1 MRVIIKAE
9 IITVGT
15 EILLGDILNTNC
27 RYLSRELAAMGIE
40 MYYQIT
46 VGDNEERLLKTLE
59 ESLNRSDI
67 VICTGGLGPT
77 EDDITKEVCA
87 KYFGYE
93 LELHKPS
100 LDAMIERFKHM
111 NRVPTKNN
119 EKQAYFPKEAYILKN
134 DNGTAPGCIMEKEG
148 KMIVVLP
155 GPPREMESMFENY
168 VKPYLSKLTDDVIE
182 SEVLRIIGVG
192 ESKVENDILDII
204 DSQTNPTIATYAKG
218 YECTLRIT
226 AKAKSVEEAKE
237 LIKPMSDEMKRR
249 FGQSLYATGETSI
262 EEVVSKMLVE
272 NNLKIAVAE
281 SCTGGMVS
289 ASLINYPGISSVFM
303 EGCVTYSNEAKMK
316 SLGVKKETLDVYG
329 AVSDK
334 CAKEMA
340 SGVAARYNTNIG
352 IATTGIAGPDGG
364 TDEKPVGLV
373 YFGIYIN
380 GKVISKK
387 YVFNGDRQ
395 GVRERATRTILND
408 LRLELLNMEK

>member
-1 MRVIIKAE
+1 MKAE

-46 VGDNEERLLKTLE
+46 VGDNEERLLKTLD

-148 KMIVVLP
+148 KMIVILP
-155 GPPREMESMFENY
+155 GPPREMEPMFENY

>member
-1 MRVIIKAE
+1 MKAE

-93 LELHKPS
+93 LGLHKPS

-155 GPPREMESMFENY
+155 GPPKEMEPMFENY

-262 EEVVSKMLVE
+262 EEVVAKMLVE

-340 SGVAARYNTNIG
+340 SGVAARYNTNVG
-352 IATTGIAGPDGG
+352 IATTGIAGPGGG

-380 GKVISKK
+380 GKVITKK

>member
-1 MRVIIKAE
+1 MKAE

-93 LELHKPS
+93 LGLHKPS

-155 GPPREMESMFENY
+155 GPPKEMEPMFENY

-249 FGQSLYATGETSI
+249 FGQSLYAVGETSI
-262 EEVVSKMLVE
+262 EEVVAKMLVE

-340 SGVAARYNTNIG
+340 SGVAARYNTNVG
-352 IATTGIAGPDGG
+352 IATTGIAGPGGG

>member
-1 MRVIIKAE
+1 MKAE

-155 GPPREMESMFENY
+155 GPPKEMESMFENY

-340 SGVAARYNTNIG
+340 SGVAARYNTNVG
-352 IATTGIAGPDGG
+352 IATTGIAGPGGG

-380 GKVISKK
+380 GKVITKK

>member
-1 MRVIIKAE
+1 MKAE

-249 FGQSLYATGETSI
+249 FGQSLYATGEASI

-340 SGVAARYNTNIG
+340 SGVAARYNTNVG
-352 IATTGIAGPDGG
+352 IATTGIAGPGGG

-380 GKVISKK
+380 GKVITKK

-395 GVRERATRTILND
+395 GIRERATRTILND

>member
-1 MRVIIKAE
+1 MKAE

-262 EEVVSKMLVE
+262 EEVVAKMLVE

-340 SGVAARYNTNIG
+340 SGVAARYNTNVG
-352 IATTGIAGPDGG
+352 IATTGIAGPGGG

>member
-1 MRVIIKAE
+1 MKAE

-262 EEVVSKMLVE
+262 EEVVAKMLVE

-316 SLGVKKETLDVYG
+316 SLGVKKETLDIYG
-329 AVSDK
+329 AVSPE

-340 SGVAARYNTNIG
+340 SGVAARYNTNVG
-352 IATTGIAGPDGG
+352 IATTGIAGPGGG

-380 GKVISKK
+380 GKVITKK

-395 GVRERATRTILND
+395 GIRERATRTILND

>member
-1 MRVIIKAE
+1 MKAE

-87 KYFGYE
+87 KYFGYK

-100 LDAMIERFKHM
+100 LDAVIERFKHM

-155 GPPREMESMFENY
+155 GPPKEMESMFENY

-262 EEVVSKMLVE
+262 EEVVAKMLVE

-329 AVSDK
+329 AVSPE

-340 SGVAARYNTNIG
+340 SGVAARYNTNVG
-352 IATTGIAGPDGG
+352 IATTGIAGPGGG

-380 GKVISKK
+380 GKVITKK

-395 GVRERATRTILND
+395 GIRERATRTILND

>member
-1 MRVIIKAE
+1 MKAE

-155 GPPREMESMFENY
+155 GPPKEMEPMFENY

-262 EEVVSKMLVE
+262 EEVVAKMLVE

-340 SGVAARYNTNIG
+340 SGVAARYNTNVG
-352 IATTGIAGPDGG
+352 IATTGIAGPGGG

>member
-1 MRVIIKAE
+1 MKAE

-155 GPPREMESMFENY
+155 GPPKEMESMFENY

-262 EEVVSKMLVE
+262 EEVVAKMLVE

-340 SGVAARYNTNIG
+340 SGVAARYNTNVG
-352 IATTGIAGPDGG
+352 IATTGIAGPGGG

>member
-1 MRVIIKAE
+1 MKAE

-46 VGDNEERLLKTLE
+46 VGDNEERLLKTLD

-168 VKPYLSKLTDDVIE
+168 VKPYLSKLTDYVIE

>member
-1 MRVIIKAE
+1 MKAE

-87 KYFGYE
+87 KYFGYK

-262 EEVVSKMLVE
+262 EEVVAKMLVE

-340 SGVAARYNTNIG
+340 SGVAARYNTNVG
-352 IATTGIAGPDGG
+352 IATTGIAGPGGG

>member
-1 MRVIIKAE
+1 MKAE

-15 EILLGDILNTNC
+15 EILLGDILNTNS

-93 LELHKPS
+93 LELHKSS

-119 EKQAYFPKEAYILKN
+119 EKQAYFPKEAYVLKN

-155 GPPREMESMFENY
+155 GPPKEMESMFENY

-262 EEVVSKMLVE
+262 EEVVAKMLVE

-329 AVSDK
+329 AVSDN

-340 SGVAARYNTNIG
+340 SGVAARYNTNVG
-352 IATTGIAGPDGG
+352 IATTGIAGPGGG

-380 GKVISKK
+380 GKVITKK

-395 GVRERATRTILND
+395 GIRERATRTILND

>member
-1 MRVIIKAE
+1 MKAE

-87 KYFGYE
+87 KYFGYK

-155 GPPREMESMFENY
+155 GPPKEMESMFENY

-262 EEVVSKMLVE
+262 EEVVAKMLVE

-329 AVSDK
+329 AVSPE

-340 SGVAARYNTNIG
+340 SGVAARYNTNVG
-352 IATTGIAGPDGG
+352 IATTGIAGPGGG

-380 GKVISKK
+380 GKVITKK

-395 GVRERATRTILND
+395 GIRERATRTILND

>member
-1 MRVIIKAE
+1 MKAE

-87 KYFGYE
+87 KYFGYK

-155 GPPREMESMFENY
+155 GPPKEMESMFENY
-168 VKPYLSKLTDDVIE
+168 VKPYLSKLTDDIIE

-262 EEVVSKMLVE
+262 EEVVAKMLVE

-340 SGVAARYNTNIG
+340 SGVAARYNTNVG
-352 IATTGIAGPDGG
+352 IATTGIAGPGGG

-380 GKVISKK
+380 GKVITKK

>member
-1 MRVIIKAE
+1 MKAE

-46 VGDNEERLLKTLE
+46 VGDNEERLLKTLK

-111 NRVPTKNN
+111 NGVPTKNN

-155 GPPREMESMFENY
+155 GPPKEMESMFENY

-262 EEVVSKMLVE
+262 EEVVAKMLVE

-329 AVSDK
+329 AVSDN

-340 SGVAARYNTNIG
+340 SGVAARYNTNVG
-352 IATTGIAGPDGG
+352 IATTGIAGPGGG

-380 GKVISKK
+380 GKVITKK

>member
-1 MRVIIKAE
+1 MKAE

-46 VGDNEERLLKTLE
+46 VGDNEERLLKTLD

-289 ASLINYPGISSVFM
+289 ALLINYPGISSVFM

-408 LRLELLNMEK
+408 LRLELLNMKK

>member
-1 MRVIIKAE
+1 MKAE

-100 LDAMIERFKHM
+100 LDAMIERFKYM

-155 GPPREMESMFENY
+155 GPPKEMESMFENY

-262 EEVVSKMLVE
+262 EEVVAKMLVE

-329 AVSDK
+329 AVSDN

-340 SGVAARYNTNIG
+340 SGVAARYNTNVG
-352 IATTGIAGPDGG
+352 IATTGIAGPGGG

-380 GKVISKK
+380 GKVITKK

-395 GVRERATRTILND
+395 GIRERATRTILND

>member
-1 MRVIIKAE
+1 
-9 IITVGT
+9 
-15 EILLGDILNTNC
+15 
-27 RYLSRELAAMGIE
+27 

-46 VGDNEERLLKTLE
+46 VGDNEERLLKTLD

-262 EEVVSKMLVE
+262 EEVVAKMLVE

>member
-1 MRVIIKAE
+1 
-9 IITVGT
+9 
-15 EILLGDILNTNC
+15 
-27 RYLSRELAAMGIE
+27 MGIE

>member
-1 MRVIIKAE
+1 MKAE

-27 RYLSRELAAMGIE
+27 RYLSRELATMGIE

-46 VGDNEERLLKTLE
+46 VGDNEKRLLKTIE
-59 ESLNRSDI
+59 ESLSRSDI

-93 LELHKPS
+93 LHLHKPS
-100 LDAMIERFKHM
+100 LDAMLKRFKNL
-111 NRVPTKNN
+111 NRKPTKNN

-134 DNGTAPGCIMEKEG
+134 DNGTAPGCIMKKNG
-148 KMIVVLP
+148 KMIIVLP
-155 GPPREMESMFENY
+155 GPPSEMEPMFENY
-168 VKPYLSKLTDDVIE
+168 VKPYLSKITDDVIE

-204 DSQTNPTIATYAKG
+204 DTQTNPTIATYAKG

-226 AKAKSVEEAKE
+226 AKAKTIDEAKN
-237 LIKPMSDEMKRR
+237 LIKPIEYKIQKR
-249 FGQSLYATGETSI
+249 FNESLYAKGETSI
-262 EEVVSKMLVE
+262 EEVVAKMLVDR
-272 NNLKIAVAE
+272 NLKIAVAE
-281 SCTGGMVS
+281 SCTGGKVS
-289 ASLINYPGISSVFM
+289 AELINYPGISSVFM

-316 SLGVKKETLDVYG
+316 SLGVKKETLNVFG
-329 AVSDK
+329 AVSSQ
-334 CAKEMA
+334 CAEEMA
-340 SGVAARYNTNIG
+340 IGVAARYNTNIG
-352 IATTGIAGPDGG
+352 ISTTGIAGPDGG

-387 YVFNGDRQ
+387 YIFNGNRQ
-395 GVRERATRTILND
+395 AIRERATKILLND
-408 LRLELLNMEK
+408 LRLELLKLEK

>member
-1 MRVIIKAE
+1 MKAE

-134 DNGTAPGCIMEKEG
+134 DNGTAPGCIMKKEG

-155 GPPREMESMFENY
+155 GPPKEMESMFENY

-262 EEVVSKMLVE
+262 EEVVAKMLVE

-340 SGVAARYNTNIG
+340 SGVAARYNTNVG
-352 IATTGIAGPDGG
+352 IATTGIAGPGGG

-380 GKVISKK
+380 GKVITKK

-395 GVRERATRTILND
+395 GIRERATRTILND

>member
-1 MRVIIKAE
+1 MKAE

-100 LDAMIERFKHM
+100 LDAMIERFKYM

-155 GPPREMESMFENY
+155 GPPKEMESMFENY

-262 EEVVSKMLVE
+262 EEVVAKMLVE

-340 SGVAARYNTNIG
+340 SGVAARYNTNVG

>member
-1 MRVIIKAE
+1 MKAE

-155 GPPREMESMFENY
+155 GPPKEMESMFENY

-262 EEVVSKMLVE
+262 EEVVAKMLVE

-329 AVSDK
+329 AVSPE

-340 SGVAARYNTNIG
+340 SGVAARYNTNVG
-352 IATTGIAGPDGG
+352 IATTGIAGPSGG

-380 GKVISKK
+380 GKVITKK

-395 GVRERATRTILND
+395 GIRERATRTILND